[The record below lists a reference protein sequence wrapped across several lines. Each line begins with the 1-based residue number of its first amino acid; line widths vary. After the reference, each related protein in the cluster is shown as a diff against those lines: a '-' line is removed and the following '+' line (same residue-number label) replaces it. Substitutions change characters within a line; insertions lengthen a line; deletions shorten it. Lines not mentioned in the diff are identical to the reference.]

1 MANRTMND
9 TCELNDARELK
20 EGELEFVSGGF
31 GFWDALGVAAGG
43 LTMAAV
49 SAYSAALKD
58 TGI

>member
-1 MANRTMND
+1 MTNTMND
-9 TCELNDARELK
+9 TCARNDVREFK
-20 EGELEFVSGGF
+20 AAELELVSGGF
-31 GFWDALGVAAGG
+31 GFWDAVGVAAGG

>member
-1 MANRTMND
+1 MTNTTMND

-31 GFWDALGVAAGG
+31 GFWDAVGVAAGG